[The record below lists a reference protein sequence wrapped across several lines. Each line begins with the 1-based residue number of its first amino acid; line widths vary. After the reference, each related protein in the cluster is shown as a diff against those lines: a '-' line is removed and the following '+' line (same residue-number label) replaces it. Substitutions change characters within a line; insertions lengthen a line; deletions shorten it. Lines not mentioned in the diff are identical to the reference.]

1 MAYDLRVKWVTST
14 AETGEADGRETL
26 YVDGIVTGDVGRQR
40 CYVAGKTDGAHAFVF
55 VPTLPPAKMTR
66 YHVNGEEI
74 GNTYLTW
81 APGSEWGLPAGP
93 SVRQAGVRIPDRA
106 QWLADLRH
114 EVLPPDDAKA
124 TGWRHMTK
132 YIDVRRYVRRQR

>member
-26 YVDGIVTGDVGRQR
+26 YVDGVVTGDVGRQR

-55 VPTLPPAKMTR
+55 VPTPAR
-66 YHVNGEEI
+66 EDDAVSVNGEEI
-74 GNTYLTW
+74 GNAHLTW

-93 SVRQAGVRIPDRA
+93 SVHQASVKIPDGS

-114 EVLPPDDAKA
+114 EVLPSDDAETTGDA
-124 TGWRHMTK
+124 T
-132 YIDVRRYVRRQR
+132 